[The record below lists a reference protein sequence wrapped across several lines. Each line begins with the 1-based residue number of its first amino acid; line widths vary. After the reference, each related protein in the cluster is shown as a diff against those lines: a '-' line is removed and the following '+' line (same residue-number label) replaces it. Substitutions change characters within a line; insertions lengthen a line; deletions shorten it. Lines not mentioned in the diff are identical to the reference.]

1 VLRGSANPEAAA
13 ALVDFL
19 LSDTV
24 QSDVPLNMFVFP
36 ASTSATL
43 PAEFSKHAK
52 LVDKPLTLDPATIES
67 NRIDWTE
74 RWAKIAL
81 R

>member
-1 VLRGSANPEAAA
+1 MLCRLWLTDFAA
-13 ALVDFL
+13 
-19 LSDTV
+19 
-24 QSDVPLNMFVFP
+24 
-36 ASTSATL
+36 
-43 PAEFSKHAK
+43 HAK

-74 RWAKIAL
+74 RWAKVAL